1 MVYFKINFN
10 NIMGKSRMMG
20 AGHASSTLYK
30 CSPNLPSGG
39 GNKKQR
45 DYFKSWVKQL
55 GKS

>member
-20 AGHASSTLYK
+20 AGHASSSLYK

-39 GNKKQR
+39 GNKNKALLQE
-45 DYFKSWVKQL
+45 L
-55 GKS
+55 G